1 MNEPQ
6 LGELLD
12 EERFDLPFCRRVLEV
27 AGDVVGELCDVG
39 PKLYHCCLSSA

>member
-12 EERFDLPFCRRVLEV
+12 EEMFDLPFCRRVLEV
-27 AGDVVGELCDVG
+27 AGDVVGELCDMG
-39 PKLYHCCLSSA
+39 RKLYDCH